1 VLADYLS
8 VRVNMYQ
15 NYLRQF
21 RDSVISG
28 GFVFFLLLVVSPPSL
43 LGVLPMIVGGLLM
56 LVSGLCWRFCFKSFA
71 VSHPLC
77 FKKTLSVLFLE

>member
-28 GFVFFLLLVVSPPSL
+28 GFVFFSAARCFSAIFAWCITHDC
-43 LGVLPMIVGGLLM
+43 GWAAYARQWSM
-56 LVSGLCWRFCFKSFA
+56 LEI
-71 VSHPLC
+71 
-77 FKKTLSVLFLE
+77 LF